1 MMTKALRLTAHPVS
15 RILCAKSHDI
25 VGYLYEWNNGDR
37 QPAWIGKPVRDVTYQ
52 PLDRAES
59 GSAQSAL
66 MAGPDKGSKAG
77 KASPVGVRHRG
88 LC

>member
-15 RILCAKSHDI
+15 RILCANSHET

-37 QPAWIGKPVRDVTYQ
+37 QPAWIGEPVRDVTYQ

-59 GSAQSAL
+59 GRAQSAL
-66 MAGPDKGSKAG
+66 MAGSDKRNRAKG
-77 KASPVGVRHRG
+77 ASPTGVT
-88 LC
+88 